1 MPMNSLLKSRRTV
14 LRAAVNIAGFAA
26 TSRILPVVRA
36 GTQVLAQST
45 GESKKTKDKGATLI
59 LLGTQ
64 GGPGVTLTRSQTA
77 SVLIVGDRQYLI
89 DCGYGTVRALAQ
101 AGLGFNN
108 ISNIFLTHLHNDH
121 TSDLAALLSL
131 KWTSGRAAETKV
143 HGPFGTAA
151 MVRSAIEFFKADT
164 EIRIVN
170 EGRTVRPESLFHGE
184 DLEVSG
190 MTEVFRDDR
199 VVVKAAQNTH
209 FPERAIKQMPHRSFA
224 YRFDIGDR
232 SIVFSGDTAYCS
244 ALVELAKNA
253 DLFVCETIGI
263 PQRQQ
268 IEQVAK
274 DAATNK
280 ESIGRHVI
288 ETHSTTE
295 VVGRMASEAK
305 VKAVVLNHIV
315 GGPGPK
321 GTLESFESGLVES
334 VHKVFAGPVTVG
346 RDQMRF

>member
-1 MPMNSLLKSRRTV
+1 MPMSSLVKSRRTV
-14 LRAAVNIAGFAA
+14 LKAAVNFAGFAA
-26 TSRILPVVRA
+26 ATRILPVGGA

-45 GESKKTKDKGATLI
+45 GESKKMEDRGSTLI

-77 SVLIVGDRQYLI
+77 NVLVVGDRQYLI
-89 DCGYGTVRALAQ
+89 DCGYGTVRALTQ

-108 ISNIFLTHLHNDH
+108 ISNIFMTHLHNDH

-131 KWTSGRAAETKV
+131 KWTSGGAAETNV

-151 MVRSAIEFFKADT
+151 MVKGAIEFYKADT

-170 EGRTVRPESLFHGE
+170 EGRTVRPESLFYGK

-190 MTEVFRDDR
+190 ITEVFRDER
-199 VVVKAAQNTH
+199 VRVKAAQNTH
-209 FPERAIKQMPHRSFA
+209 YPERAIKQMPHRSFA
-224 YRFDIGDR
+224 YRFDMADR

-244 ALVELAKNA
+244 DLVELARNA

-263 PQRQQ
+263 PQRKQ

-274 DAATNK
+274 DAAANK
-280 ESIGRHVI
+280 ESIGRHVV

-321 GTLESFESGLVES
+321 DTLESFESGLVES
-334 VHKVFAGPVTVG
+334 VRKVFAGPVTVG